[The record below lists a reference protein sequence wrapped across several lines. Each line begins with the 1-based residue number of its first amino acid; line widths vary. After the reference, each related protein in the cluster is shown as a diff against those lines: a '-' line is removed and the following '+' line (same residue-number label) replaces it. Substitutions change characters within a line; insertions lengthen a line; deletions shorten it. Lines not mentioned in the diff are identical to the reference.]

1 MRCVR
6 NRGEAGDEHTSL
18 TPQPL
23 SRALNGGRQDAC
35 PTGLGEGRTAPNIPT
50 RPGPPRAKAAGP
62 FTPLP
67 RRHGEGEG
75 PGVRRRGC

>member
-35 PTGLGEGRTAPNIPT
+35 PLGPAPHARRPPGLS
-50 RPGPPRAKAAGP
+50 
-62 FTPLP
+62 PLC
-67 RRHGEGEG
+67 
-75 PGVRRRGC
+75 RGALARERCRG